1 MDRCRKYLYAFP
13 FLLFIGIFYLYGL
26 FYGILNSFGYYR
38 VVGESFFT
46 LEFYKKILENK
57 ALYST
62 LVFTAKI
69 SFISAVISLV
79 FSIVIIYFLYINIKK
94 KLISPNVIQK
104 LIESPLLVPYL
115 IGAYAVLIVFMQ
127 NGILSTLFQKLGWIE
142 SYQQFPILTNDRNGV
157 GIIITYVWKT
167 IPFITMMS
175 MPTVKRIS
183 NRWDPLARVYN
194 LGSFGFFRK
203 IVLPLIAPTLVIS
216 FFIILSYFFIAF
228 ETPYLL
234 GVTHPK
240 SLAVYIYDIY
250 SRGSLEERGYVMAM
264 NIAISL
270 FSLAIGGFIAGLL
283 KIFSK
288 LDEKGWG

>member
-1 MDRCRKYLYAFP
+1 M
-13 FLLFIGIFYLYGL
+13 GIFYLYGL
-26 FYGILNSFGYYR
+26 FYGVMNSFGYYR
-38 VVGESFFT
+38 ILGESVFT
-46 LEFYKKILENK
+46 WEFYRKMVENR

-62 LVFTAKI
+62 LVFTARI
-69 SFISAVISLV
+69 SFISAIISLIL
-79 FSIVIIYFLYINIKK
+79 SITLIYLLFINLKK
-94 KLISPNVIQK
+94 RVISPNLFQK
-104 LIESPLLVPYL
+104 LVESPLLVPYL

-127 NGILSTLFQKLGWIE
+127 NGILSMILQRVGIIE
-142 SYQQFPILTNDRNGV
+142 SYHQFPILTNERNGI

-167 IPFITMMS
+167 VPFIVMMTM
-175 MPTVKRIS
+175 PVVKRIS
-183 NRWDPLARVYN
+183 DRWDSLAKVYN
-194 LGSFGFFRK
+194 LSSWGFFRK

-264 NIAISL
+264 NISISL
-270 FSLAIGGFIAGLL
+270 FTLLVGGIVAGLL

>member
-1 MDRCRKYLYAFP
+1 MDRCRKYLYVTP
-13 FLLFIGIFYLYGL
+13 FIAFIGIFYLYGL
-26 FYGILNSFGYYR
+26 FYGVLNSFGYYR

-46 LEFYKKILENK
+46 LEFYKKILENR

-69 SFISAVISLV
+69 SFISATISLI
-79 FSIVIIYFLYINIKK
+79 FSVGIIYLIYINMKSERV
-94 KLISPNVIQK
+94 SPNLFQK

-115 IGAYAVLIVFMQ
+115 IGAYAVLVVFMQ
-127 NGILSTLFQKLGWIE
+127 NGLVSLFFQKLGWIE
-142 SYQQFPILTNDRNGV
+142 SYQQFPILTNDRAGV

-167 IPFITMMS
+167 IPFIVMM
-175 MPTVKRIS
+175 TVPVMKRIS
-183 NRWDPLARVYN
+183 NRWDPLGKVYN
-194 LGSFGFFRK
+194 LSSWGFFRR

-264 NIAISL
+264 NISISL
-270 FSLAIGGFIAGLL
+270 FTLGVGIIVAGLL
-283 KIFSK
+283 KIFAK